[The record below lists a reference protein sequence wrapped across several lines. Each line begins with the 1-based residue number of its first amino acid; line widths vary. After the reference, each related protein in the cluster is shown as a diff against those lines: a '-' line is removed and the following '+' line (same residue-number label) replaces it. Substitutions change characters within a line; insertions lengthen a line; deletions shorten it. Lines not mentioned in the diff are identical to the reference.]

1 MVPSHYLD
9 KSGIEFW
16 LVRWFSNCGGF
27 LLKEYFYWFRPEEK
41 LIVVSM
47 EDIQKL
53 MLKGARS
60 FLECESCE
68 RYIASGSDKSGT
80 VMIHQSCT
88 MLSFWFSVPWI
99 IVAGSLYGHMPSWS
113 WLAGW
118 SSHTS
123 VVLHMSMNT
132 MSGRFFSTH
141 RQSTFGMFQGRRMSS
156 VSRMMF

>member
-9 KSGIEFW
+9 KSRIEFW
-16 LVRWFSNCGGF
+16 LVRWFSSFDGF

-53 MLKGARS
+53 MLKVAS
-60 FLECESCE
+60 FFLECESCE

-88 MLSFWFSVPWI
+88 MLSF
-99 IVAGSLYGHMPSWS
+99 
-113 WLAGW
+113 
-118 SSHTS
+118 
-123 VVLHMSMNT
+123 N
-132 MSGRFFSTH
+132 
-141 RQSTFGMFQGRRMSS
+141 
-156 VSRMMF
+156 